1 MSMNNELWQKVLNF
15 DFDGP
20 GDYTFSI
27 RLAKEN
33 HWTRN
38 FTQQALL
45 EYRKFMYLAAT
56 SGSMVSPSEI
66 VDVVWHQHLIFT
78 QSYTEFC
85 NLLSKQIQHI
95 PSTHNKQEADT
106 FTRAKEHTTRQY
118 NSVFGAQP
126 KGIWHNHS
134 MLQSLNLPQSNT
146 SIQSFLMLAVPLT
159 VLLLIPAYLLL
170 RPVYV
175 HLNNPGFIIGMII
188 IAAVLFFTLK
198 YYYDTRYLQRMIDAA
213 EADSFIHRLHPY
225 EVTYL
230 KTGNSNA
237 VLNGCLG
244 ELLHEELTE
253 IDHQGYFTVPENRP
267 ANEPHMQQAMNTI
280 AQYGGISHK
289 ALLEELGQKSIFG
302 NIERSMEAVNTH
314 VLGSKKFMRLF
325 LINYILMAVPAVL
338 IYVRIITGYLRDKP
352 IDFIVIAGLAYTV
365 GTVMYLRLLIQNPLR
380 KVIPQ
385 HYLTR
390 VIPKDELRRDW
401 QWHYVAEGPALFPA
415 AFLAMAYPN
424 YNTNSGSWGDGGS
437 AGCGSSCGGGG
448 DGGGSCGGGC
458 GGCGGGD

>member
-1 MSMNNELWQKVLNF
+1 MSMNNELWQKILDF

-78 QSYTEFC
+78 QSYTDFC
-85 NLLSKQIQHI
+85 TLLGKQIQHI

-106 FTRAKEHTTRQY
+106 FKRAKEHTTRQY
-118 NSVFGAQP
+118 NSVFGTQP
-126 KGIWHNHS
+126 KAIWHNNT
-134 MLQSLNLPQSNT
+134 MLQSLNLPQSNK
-146 SIQSFLMLAVPLT
+146 SIQGFLMLAVPLT
-159 VLLLIPAYLLL
+159 VLLLIPAYLIL
-170 RPVYV
+170 RPVFV
-175 HLNNPGFIIGMII
+175 QINNPGFMIGVVVL
-188 IAAVLFFTLK
+188 AAAIFFTLK
-198 YYYDTRYLQRMIDAA
+198 YYYNNRYLQRMIDEA
-213 EADSFIHRLHPY
+213 EADSFIHSLHPY
-225 EVTYL
+225 EVAYL

-267 ANEPHMQQAMNTI
+267 ANEPHMQQAMNKI
-280 AQYGGISHK
+280 AEYGGISHR
-289 ALLEELGQKSIFG
+289 ALLEELRQKPIFG
-302 NIERSMEAVNTH
+302 NIERGMEAVNSH
-314 VLGSKKFMRLF
+314 VLQSRKFLRLF
-325 LINYILMAVPAVL
+325 LINYLLMAVPAVL
-338 IYVRIITGYLRDKP
+338 IYVRIVTGYLRDKP
-352 IDFIVIAGLAYTV
+352 ITFMLFAGFIFTAL
-365 GTVMYLRLLIQNPLR
+365 TVMHLRLLLQNPLSKTITR
-380 KVIPQ
+380 
-385 HYLTR
+385 HYLTT
-390 VIPKDELRRDW
+390 VVTKDEIRRDW
-401 QWHYVAEGPALFPA
+401 QWRYVAEGPALLSA

-424 YNTNSGSWGDGGS
+424 YNTNSGNWGDGGS
-437 AGCGSSCGGGG
+437 SGCGSSCGG
-448 DGGGSCGGGC
+448 DSGGGSCGGGC